1 MRIENPT
8 KSYDLSIKL
17 NPAQGEAIIPLFCN
31 DPTQIKTDYG
41 ASPNSWVNGFLE
53 EFFVKSSIRSLEEV
67 PFPAY
72 AVGDSETARLV
83 KNSDV
88 EWKSP
93 RAHLCLWKHTK
104 RTGTPTPSEWVYMS
118 KISLL
123 NSYGY
128 PDRRHNL
135 LTEFT
140 DNISR
145 KLGEYTWIGASFQWV
160 DRIFQLPV
168 NTVEYVLQPDGLTKS
183 TFTQPVGTGAFRL
196 EGLRT
201 VNGDPLPVE
210 PVSRF
215 VSGNLVLEFINEAR
229 VMPQTMKALIS
240 EVGNRQMLGAADSV
254 TLDIGWSQELVAI
267 EPDFQPSPVIVQ
279 GSVNRV
285 DRFITSVQ
293 QNATTTRSVIFNDR
307 LNRVSGRVTNRGA
320 NQLVY
325 LKLGTDVT
333 TTPFLPAG
341 TVGATGGYHAAI
353 GINGGVYDLPA
364 GYQGSVS
371 VVTATGQ
378 SGITIEE
385 TYNAS
390 SL

>member
-31 DPTQIKTDYG
+31 DPTQIKADYG
-41 ASPNSWVNGFLE
+41 ASPNSWTNGFLE
-53 EFFVKSSIRSLEEV
+53 EFFVKSSINSLEEV

-72 AVGDSETARLV
+72 AVGDSETARLI

-104 RTGTPTPSEWVYMS
+104 RTGTPTPAEWVYMA
-118 KISLL
+118 KVSLL

-128 PDRRHNL
+128 PERRHNL

-168 NTVEYVLQPDGLTKS
+168 NLVVYTDEPNGLVKS
-183 TFTQPVGTGAFRL
+183 TFTQPVGLANYRL

-210 PVSRF
+210 PVTRF
-215 VSGNLVLEFINEAR
+215 ANGNLVLEFINEAR
-229 VMPQTMKALIS
+229 VMPQTIKALIT
-240 EVGNRQMLGAADSV
+240 EVGSKQPLGSADLV
-254 TLDIGWSQELVAI
+254 TLDIGWSQELIAI
-267 EPDFQPSPVIVQ
+267 EPDFQPTPVVVQ
-279 GSVNRV
+279 GTVNRV
-285 DRFITSVQ
+285 DRYVTSIQ
-293 QNATTTRSVIFNDR
+293 PTATTTRSIILSDR
-307 LNRVSGRVTNRGA
+307 INRISGRIINRGA
-320 NQLVY
+320 NQPLY

-333 TTPFLPAG
+333 TTPLIQPGMVG
-341 TVGATGGYHAAI
+341 TTGGYHALI
-353 GINGGVYDLPA
+353 STNGGAYDLPA

-371 VVTATGQ
+371 VMTATGQ
-378 SGITIEE
+378 TGITVEE